1 MKITDYIR
9 EWRER
14 RKAGHV
20 LTDNTQLFCDLQI
33 GGLQFARLLFFNIVD
48 ILTDIIN
55 DVDFVYSGIKQTLFR
70 SFVVFVDVHGQQVLD
85 LLYYQGFAVIGID
98 EDYLYLLG
106 SDEYSVQY
114 RDKDVVVEP
123 YNKNLRFYVM
133 RSQTFATLGQSDY
146 QLLRPYLTYADN
158 ILNGSNTANERMGV
172 LMAVSPESTSGLP
185 TVPTLTEREKTDFE
199 EKLGGNDTKYGILKR
214 QKSVVLFPRPMR
226 FQTISLSTIDNRLSE
241 RLRLCVLA
249 IADRIK
255 VPANQIAM
263 IDSNSSK
270 SLANG
275 TELREGDKAKYK
287 SFRRL
292 LNATFWTFGVRELGL
307 VGLDYIISGEPK
319 EEVTL

>member
-14 RKAGHV
+14 LKAGHV
-20 LTDNTQLFCDLQI
+20 LTDNAQLFCDMQI
-33 GGLQFARLLFFNIVD
+33 GGMQFARLLFFNIVD

-55 DVDFVYSGIKQTLFR
+55 DVDFTYSGSKQSLFR

-85 LLYYQGFAVIGID
+85 TLYYQGYAVLAI
-98 EDYLYLLG
+98 EDDYIYMLS
-106 SDEYSVQY
+106 SDEYSVCY
-114 RDKDVVVEP
+114 TNKDVIVEP
-123 YNKNLRFYVM
+123 NKRDLRYYVM

-146 QLLRPYLTYADN
+146 QVLHPYLKYADN

-172 LMAVSPESTSGLP
+172 LMAVSPESVSGLP
-185 TVPTLTEREKTDFE
+185 SVPTLTKTEQENFE
-199 EKLGGNDTKYGILKR
+199 QKLGGNDTKYGILKR
-214 QKSVVLFPRPMR
+214 QKSVILFPRPMR

-249 IADRIK
+249 ITDRIR

-307 VGLDYIISGEPK
+307 VGLDYIISGEPR
-319 EEVTL
+319 EEASI